1 MATGTIIPSPVFT
14 GLDANG
20 DPVSGGKLYTY
31 VAGTTTPQTT
41 YSDVGLT
48 SANANP
54 IVLDSSG
61 RATVYVPPGSS
72 FKYVLKTSADV
83 TLWTADNIGA
93 VPKSTATVDI
103 TVTAGEAITAL
114 DAAYISQG
122 DGGKTAGRA
131 YKTDADNDYA
141 STTAVVVGLAPS
153 AIASGETGSLRISGA
168 LGGYTGLTG
177 GAKQYAS
184 ATAGELTESAP
195 SNAKVV
201 GQASSTTTV
210 AITAAVSTIDASQI
224 VSGTL
229 AVARGGTGIASYST
243 NDFLRAS
250 GSTTLAATA
259 ANAVFPY
266 ISPLTTRGD
275 VLVGTSGVVS
285 GTRLAL
291 GAANTYLKSDGTDA
305 AWASVSTV
313 ANVLSKT
320 ADYTIADGDGKDV
333 IVKADG
339 SSNAITITLLAAS
352 TAGSGATVTVM
363 KTDASADPVNR
374 ITIDG
379 NGSETIN
386 GSLTQTIWRM
396 NQSLRVV
403 CDGSNWIIVNSTQ
416 ANAFYPVTLAKIQN
430 TTTETA
436 VFTWNMAANTFQE
449 GDSLHVLAQARGKQ
463 NTGGAETLYWDAL
476 FDSSADGGS
485 AVEFDVVDTSI
496 NTSST
501 NGQGS
506 LALRMARGG
515 SDTNESVFVYYN
527 SVDDPW
533 SSNAQWTKG
542 TNNVSNSSVEFDKDN
557 VVSLKADFSVAS
569 ANMYIVPW
577 SCQVIHS
584 FGSSGN
590 LDV

>member
-61 RATVYVPPGSS
+61 RATVYVTTGSS

-141 STTAVVVGLAPS
+141 STLAVVVGLAPS

-195 SNAKVV
+195 SNAKIV

-275 VLVGTSGVVS
+275 MLVGTSGVVT
-285 GTRLAL
+285 GTRLAA
-291 GAANTYLKSDGTDA
+291 GGANTYLKSDGTDLSWA
-305 AWASVSTV
+305 ALSVNNTRTIILPITAAELDTSTPPTAVIAANRMHLAFNDSSNQLVYYMFTMPPDYGSALKMVVCQAADTATSGTV
-313 ANVLSKT
+313 AWKSNFFCLTSGDSTDVNSPSWSSANTLAFAVSGT
-320 ADYTIADGDGKDV
+320 AGYMTSGEL
-333 IVKADG
+333 
-339 SSNAITITLLAAS
+339 TIT
-352 TAGSGATVTVM
+352 
-363 KTDASADPVNR
+363 
-374 ITIDG
+374 
-379 NGSETIN
+379 
-386 GSLTQTIWRM
+386 
-396 NQSLRVV
+396 
-403 CDGSNWIIVNSTQ
+403 
-416 ANAFYPVTLAKIQN
+416 N
-430 TTTETA
+430 T
-436 VFTWNMAANTFQE
+436 
-449 GDSLHVLAQARGKQ
+449 DSLVAGDLVTFRF
-463 NTGGAETLYWDAL
+463 YR
-476 FDSSADGGS
+476 DSGS
-485 AVEFDVVDTSI
+485 
-496 NTSST
+496 
-501 NGQGS
+501 
-506 LALRMARGG
+506 G
-515 SDTNESVFVYYN
+515 SDTVS
-527 SVDDPW
+527 
-533 SSNAQWTKG
+533 G
-542 TNNVSNSSVEFDKDN
+542 TAELYGL
-557 VVSLKADFSVAS
+557 SLTYTAS
-569 ANMYIVPW
+569 
-577 SCQVIHS
+577 
-584 FGSSGN
+584 
-590 LDV
+590 